1 MPVIS
6 MFYGLII
13 RMFFF
18 DARQHHVPH
27 IHVEYGDV
35 NAVFS
40 IDDGEILAGEMPRQK
55 VRLVQAWIELHRDE
69 LMADWKLAME
79 GNPVFPID
87 PLK

>member
-6 MFYGLII
+6 MFYGLIV

-18 DARQHHVPH
+18 DADRHHVPH
-27 IHVEYGDV
+27 LHVEFGEL

-40 IDDGEILAGEMPRQK
+40 IEDGEILVGELPRQK

-69 LMADWKLAME
+69 LLADWKLAQE
-79 GNPVFPID
+79 GCELFRID

>member
-13 RMFFF
+13 RMYFF
-18 DARQHHVPH
+18 DDRQHHTPH
-27 IHVEYGDV
+27 IHAGYGDM
-35 NAVFS
+35 NGVFG
-40 IDDGEILAGEMPRQK
+40 IEDGEMLTGELPRQK
-55 VRLVQAWIELHRDE
+55 IRLVQAWIELHRDE

-79 GNPVFPID
+79 GNRVFPID

>member
-18 DARQHHVPH
+18 DARQHHIPH
-27 IHVEYGDV
+27 IHAEYGEM
-35 NAVFS
+35 NAVFG
-40 IDDGEILAGEMPRQK
+40 IEDGEILAGELPRQK
-55 VRLVQAWIELHRDE
+55 IRLVQAWIELHRDE

-79 GNPVFPID
+79 GNQVFPID

>member
-18 DARQHHVPH
+18 DADRHHVPH
-27 IHVEYGDV
+27 IHVEFGEMH
-35 NAVFS
+35 AVFC
-40 IDDGEILAGEMPRQK
+40 IADGEILVGELPRQK
-55 VRLVQAWIELHRDE
+55 VRLVQAWIELHREE
-69 LMADWKLAME
+69 LLADWKLAME
-79 GNPVFPID
+79 GNEVFRIE

>member
-18 DARQHHVPH
+18 DVDKHH
-27 IHVEYGDV
+27 IHAEYGDMS
-35 NAVFS
+35 AVFG
-40 IDDGEILAGEMPRQK
+40 IDDGEILAGELPRQK
-55 VRLVQAWIELHRDE
+55 IRLVQAWIELHRED
-69 LMADWKLAME
+69 LMADWKLALE
-79 GNPVFPID
+79 GNEVFRIE

>member
-27 IHVEYGDV
+27 IHAEYGEM
-35 NAVFS
+35 NAVFG
-40 IDDGEILAGEMPRQK
+40 IEDGEILAGELPRQ
-55 VRLVQAWIELHRDE
+55 
-69 LMADWKLAME
+69 
-79 GNPVFPID
+79 
-87 PLK
+87 

>member
-18 DARQHHVPH
+18 DAERHHVPH
-27 IHVEYGDV
+27 IHAEYGELT
-35 NAVFS
+35 AVFS
-40 IDDGEILAGEMPRQK
+40 IDDGEILVGELPRQK
-55 VRLVQAWIELHRDE
+55 IRLVQAWIELHREE
-69 LMADWKLAME
+69 LLADWKLATE
-79 GNPVFPID
+79 GSEVFRIE